1 MISALSLYWIHQS
14 GWTDL
19 GVGPL
24 DVDPSVSLV
33 VVGARVVVGRLMG
46 HAEGLATFAR
56 EGYQVDLLP
65 TLGAARLLG
74 LLELLELLELLDF
87 IFFVCIILLLLRRRT
102 VIHQSL
108 Q

>member
-1 MISALSLYWIHQS
+1 VISALSLYWINQS
-14 GWTDL
+14 GGTDL
-19 GVGPL
+19 GIGPL

-56 EGYQVDLLP
+56 EGYQGDLLP
-65 TLGAARLLG
+65 TLGAARLL
-74 LLELLELLELLDF
+74 DF
-87 IFFVCIILLLLRRRT
+87 VFFVFVFFDFVFVNVLRRRRRI
-102 VIHQSL
+102 IHQSL